1 MPYRSYRKR
10 RGLRSG
16 FRKSRRVF
24 RARSMRRRRTFRG
37 RRRSFRRS
45 RTFSRVKRF
54 SGYAPQQRA
63 IRRSRG
69 YSKQTRVFGSGS
81 NRGTIVTSRELLGTI
96 TKPLTNGASFSTGL
110 LTRTAMNGY
119 INDSS
124 KQNNRFNVYPL
135 TGKKQ
140 YAIPPNCKDVTD
152 TAFNPLSTA
161 GNNSQPSVNDSRV
174 PYFYYDDATADG
186 TNDALYCQ
194 SGTLTMLCSPQSGV
208 LDLMN
213 QQAKMYDK
221 YRVLAVQFQYVTNC
235 ATSTIGTLQMAVNP
249 NPTQVPVID
258 RNQMMKQSCSTANS
272 LYTNGVLYYKPSR
285 EWKFTTSPTQTGQN
299 NRNPDRFTD
308 NFMFFARAFDTQDVA
323 AIGDAAVLG
332 YIYITYVVEF
342 KNPSS
347 NAGVIGNP
355 ASGNPLGLA
364 ADSAPGTKD
373 EQMDETE
380 LMAEINKISSSADT
394 GPPRKQVSF
403 APKVVSKRSEI
414 NFDKLLDS
422 PVDGPEVIEYEY
434 DDDSCDDEEPIIPIK
449 NEGASKLSK

>member
-10 RGLRSG
+10 RGFRSG
-16 FRKSRRVF
+16 YRKSRRVF
-24 RARSMRRRRTFRG
+24 RARRMFRGKRRTSV
-37 RRRSFRRS
+37 RRRSFGRRK
-45 RTFSRVKRF
+45 TFRKVGRV
-54 SGYAPQQRA
+54 SGYAPQQRS
-63 IRRSRG
+63 IRRAHG

-96 TKPLTNGASFSTGL
+96 TKPIDNGVNYDTGL
-110 LTRTAMNGY
+110 KTRTAMNTNY
-119 INDSS
+119 RNATS

-135 TGKKQ
+135 TGSKQ
-140 YAIPPNCKDVTD
+140 YAIPPNCSGLTD
-152 TAFNPLSTA
+152 GNFLPLSSETA
-161 GNNSQPSVNDSRV
+161 SSQPYLPNSKC
-174 PYFYYDDATADG
+174 PYFYYDDGATDG
-186 TNDALYCQ
+186 PDDALYCQ
-194 SGTLTMLCSPQSGV
+194 SGTLTMLCSPQAGV

-213 QQAKMYDK
+213 AQAKMYDK

-285 EWKFTTSPTQTGQN
+285 EWKFTTSPTQTGTN

-308 NFMFFARAFDTQDVA
+308 NFMFFARAFDTQSVA
-323 AIGDAAVLG
+323 SVADAAVLG

-347 NAGVIGNP
+347 NSGVIGNP

-364 ADSAPGTKD
+364 SDSKPVTKDDQYTDAEILEAINKVQTDADS
-373 EQMDETE
+373 
-380 LMAEINKISSSADT
+380 
-394 GPPRKQVSF
+394 GPPKSPPKKCVSF
-403 APKVVSKRSEI
+403 APPIKTDSPMGEDEYVTDEEEFYADQDEDFEKLIEDELKVVKKE
-414 NFDKLLDS
+414 
-422 PVDGPEVIEYEY
+422 
-434 DDDSCDDEEPIIPIK
+434 
-449 NEGASKLSK
+449 